1 LSKLNSPLTGRVR
14 SGFAGT
20 GSVRSKIVAGAVL
33 VGLVPFLLT
42 TFAAN
47 VTVGT
52 GPLQFGQG
60 SEQAISCD
68 STVYA
73 SVAEDWY
80 SQPTPTDSS
89 AGYFRVSDVAISGI
103 DLVACAGLKLRVRL
117 IGTDGKEIPVDASGD
132 ATILQIKIPNTDS
145 PVSTS
150 DVQQLNL
157 GYLTPTGVPVST
169 QVIANVSLNV
179 TGTSVYDGS
188 NLAPNSGDVIF
199 YPDPA
204 AAQVNIDASTIGRV
218 TVETI
223 SDPSPKS

>member
-1 LSKLNSPLTGRVR
+1 
-14 SGFAGT
+14 
-20 GSVRSKIVAGAVL
+20 
-33 VGLVPFLLT
+33 
-42 TFAAN
+42 
-47 VTVGT
+47 
-52 GPLQFGQG
+52 
-60 SEQAISCD
+60 
-68 STVYA
+68 
-73 SVAEDWY
+73 
-80 SQPTPTDSS
+80 
-89 AGYFRVSDVAISGI
+89 VSDVAVSGI
-103 DLVACAGLKLRVRL
+103 DLVGCAGLKLRVRL